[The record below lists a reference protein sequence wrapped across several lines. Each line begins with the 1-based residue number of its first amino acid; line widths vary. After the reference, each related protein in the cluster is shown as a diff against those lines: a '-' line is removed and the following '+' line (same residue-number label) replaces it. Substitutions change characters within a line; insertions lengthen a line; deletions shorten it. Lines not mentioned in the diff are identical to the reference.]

1 MSSMA
6 ISNREEVERPDS
18 PNISHIKK
26 EETDLNQDSKFNV
39 EGSEHLDHSQEQV
52 TSQSLHNIDNE
63 EEDAEC

>member
-39 EGSEHLDHSQEQV
+39 EGSEHLDHSQ
-52 TSQSLHNIDNE
+52 
-63 EEDAEC
+63 